1 MLHDEGELLIVLERA
16 LQSHSIDGAALVP
29 PRRQGGKSINFSLR
43 MASSGKSQSQQIYD
57 LIIRSPTR
65 RSNNLENCFNLD
77 ERIPR

>member
-1 MLHDEGELLIVLERA
+1 
-16 LQSHSIDGAALVP
+16 
-29 PRRQGGKSINFSLR
+29 